1 MGKEYE
7 IDKTAG
13 RCVVCGELVAP
24 GEELMATVAEGDEE
38 LRRDDYCL
46 ACWEADPKDDSPDLL
61 GVWRT
66 RVPKPKQK
74 ARLLI
79 DDELLV
85 DFFRRLEGADAPVR
99 INFRFVLA
107 LVLMRKKLLV
117 YDRGEKRDD
126 QSELWTMH
134 LRGDGEKY
142 FVTDPHLDEEKI
154 AEVSRQLGEIMEG
167 QL

>member
-1 MGKEYE
+1 MAKEYE

-13 RCVVCGELVAP
+13 RCVVCDEVIAP
-24 GEELMATVAEGDEE
+24 GQELMATVAEVDEA
-38 LRRDDYCL
+38 LHRDDYCL
-46 ACWEADPKDDSPDLL
+46 PCWEAEPRDDSPDLL

-66 RVPKPKQK
+66 RVPAARTK

-85 DFFRRLEGADAPVR
+85 NFFQRLEGVEAPAR

-117 YDRGEKRDD
+117 YDRGEKCEDGT
-126 QSELWTMH
+126 ELWTMH
-134 LRGDGEKY
+134 LKGDTAKY
-142 FVTDPHLDEEKI
+142 LVADPHLDEEKI

-167 QL
+167 EL

>member
-1 MGKEYE
+1 MAKEYD

-13 RCVVCGELVAP
+13 RCVVCDEVIAP

-46 ACWEADPKDDSPDLL
+46 ACWEAEARDDSPDLL

-66 RVPKPKQK
+66 RVPKAKEK
-74 ARLLI
+74 TKLLV

-85 DFFRRLEGADAPVR
+85 NFFQRLEGVEAPARV
-99 INFRFVLA
+99 NFRFVLA

-117 YDRGEKRDD
+117 YDRGERGEDGT
-126 QSELWTMH
+126 ELWTMH
-134 LRGDGEKY
+134 LKGDTAKY

-154 AEVSRQLGEIMEG
+154 ADVSRQLGEIMEG
-167 QL
+167 EL